1 MLQGQSHMPVQS
13 FTAVRSD
20 ARSQFFS
27 EQEAFWHLPLH
38 EFSTIVD
45 VAVTK
50 GKLLASAAVFSA
62 HCHMMTVIIGGHT
75 ELSNLHYIVIDT
87 VILCQ

>member
-13 FTAVRSD
+13 FAAVRSD

-50 GKLLASAAVFSA
+50 GKLLQRQFSV
-62 HCHMMTVIIGGHT
+62 H
-75 ELSNLHYIVIDT
+75 IVI
-87 VILCQ
+87 